1 MNLYFTGHQ
10 EKYAVEQTMLTLFP
24 QERPVYPDPAVTP
37 PGGDNA
43 LELQFTRRPS
53 WCTARAV
60 LRREGK
66 VYTRMCRVRT
76 AALPADDPVVATR
89 LTRRTLQRAFY
100 LAAID
105 CLGKEPPWGMLSGVR
120 PVKLPT
126 RAMEEGSTPRQ
137 AEAML
142 KHYHVSPVRRQ
153 LAMDC
158 AQASLAVKQSLQPEE
173 ISLYVGIPFCP
184 TRCAYCSFISASG
197 SANRLIPAYL
207 DALVRGDRRS
217 RGGRPAGGEDG
228 ADRLHRRRNADD
240 AGP

>member
-76 AALPADDPVVATR
+76 AALSPCGCAGSVR
-89 LTRRTLQRAFY
+89 
-100 LAAID
+100 
-105 CLGKEPPWGMLSGVR
+105 VR
-120 PVKLPT
+120 PRT
-126 RAMEEGSTPRQ
+126 
-137 AEAML
+137 
-142 KHYHVSPVRRQ
+142 VS
-153 LAMDC
+153 
-158 AQASLAVKQSLQPEE
+158 
-173 ISLYVGIPFCP
+173 
-184 TRCAYCSFISASG
+184 
-197 SANRLIPAYL
+197 
-207 DALVRGDRRS
+207 
-217 RGGRPAGGEDG
+217 
-228 ADRLHRRRNADD
+228 
-240 AGP
+240 

>member
-153 LAMDC
+153 LAHPGE
-158 AQASLAVKQSLQPEE
+158 SRRPVW
-173 ISLYVGIPFCP
+173 
-184 TRCAYCSFISASG
+184 
-197 SANRLIPAYL
+197 
-207 DALVRGDRRS
+207 GDRR
-217 RGGRPAGGEDG
+217 GGGSRPAGGEDG